1 MNNPLI
7 SIIMNCYNGKQY
19 LDQAIKSV
27 INQTYKNW
35 ELIFWDNLSEDNS
48 IKIFNKYKDSR
59 LKLFSAAKHT
69 LLYEARNLAFKKT
82 KGDFIAFLDT
92 DDFAKSATFAD
103 VSAGTSS
110 TVKGI
115 FDKESVEQSVGEA
128 GLIEEVPVFTC
139 RSSDVSDA
147 TFNDTFVIDT
157 VTYYIKEIF
166 PDGTGMTR
174 FTLSG

>member
-1 MNNPLI
+1 M
-7 SIIMNCYNGKQY
+7 
-19 LDQAIKSV
+19 AIESD
-27 INQTYKNW
+27 T
-35 ELIFWDNLSEDNS
+35 ERTIF
-48 IKIFNKYKDSR
+48 F
-59 LKLFSAAKHT
+59 
-69 LLYEARNLAFKKT
+69 
-82 KGDFIAFLDT
+82 DT

-128 GLIEEVPVFTC
+128 GLIEEVPFFTC
-139 RSSDVSDA
+139 KSSDVSDA

-157 VTYYIKEIF
+157 VTYYIKEIL
-166 PDGTGMTR
+166 PDGTGVTK

>member
-1 MNNPLI
+1 M
-7 SIIMNCYNGKQY
+7 
-19 LDQAIKSV
+19 AIE
-27 INQTYKNW
+27 TDT
-35 ELIFWDNLSEDNS
+35 ERAIF
-48 IKIFNKYKDSR
+48 F
-59 LKLFSAAKHT
+59 
-69 LLYEARNLAFKKT
+69 
-82 KGDFIAFLDT
+82 DT

-128 GLIEEVPVFTC
+128 GLIEEVPFFTC
-139 RSSDVSDA
+139 KSSDVSDA

-157 VTYYIKEIF
+157 VTYYIKEIL

>member
-1 MNNPLI
+1 M
-7 SIIMNCYNGKQY
+7 
-19 LDQAIKSV
+19 AIETDTERA
-27 INQTYKNW
+27 IY
-35 ELIFWDNLSEDNS
+35 F
-48 IKIFNKYKDSR
+48 
-59 LKLFSAAKHT
+59 
-69 LLYEARNLAFKKT
+69 
-82 KGDFIAFLDT
+82 DT
-92 DDFAKSATFAD
+92 DEFGTSATFTD

-128 GLIEEVPVFTC
+128 GIIEEVPVFTC
-139 RSSDVSDA
+139 QSSDVSDA

-166 PDGTGMTR
+166 PDGTGVTR

>member
-1 MNNPLI
+1 M
-7 SIIMNCYNGKQY
+7 
-19 LDQAIKSV
+19 AIE
-27 INQTYKNW
+27 TDT
-35 ELIFWDNLSEDNS
+35 ERAIF
-48 IKIFNKYKDSR
+48 F
-59 LKLFSAAKHT
+59 
-69 LLYEARNLAFKKT
+69 
-82 KGDFIAFLDT
+82 DT
-92 DDFAKSATFAD
+92 DDFAKSATFTD
-103 VSAGTSS
+103 VSASTSS

-147 TFNDTFVIDT
+147 TFNDTLVIDS

>member
-1 MNNPLI
+1 M
-7 SIIMNCYNGKQY
+7 
-19 LDQAIKSV
+19 AIE
-27 INQTYKNW
+27 TDT
-35 ELIFWDNLSEDNS
+35 ERAIF
-48 IKIFNKYKDSR
+48 F
-59 LKLFSAAKHT
+59 
-69 LLYEARNLAFKKT
+69 
-82 KGDFIAFLDT
+82 DT
-92 DDFAKSATFAD
+92 DDFAKSATFTD
-103 VSAGTSS
+103 VSASSSS

-115 FDKESVEQSVGEA
+115 FDKESIEQSVGEA

-139 RSSDVSDA
+139 KSSDVSDA

>member
-1 MNNPLI
+1 M
-7 SIIMNCYNGKQY
+7 
-19 LDQAIKSV
+19 AIESD
-27 INQTYKNW
+27 TDRA
-35 ELIFWDNLSEDNS
+35 IF
-48 IKIFNKYKDSR
+48 F
-59 LKLFSAAKHT
+59 
-69 LLYEARNLAFKKT
+69 
-82 KGDFIAFLDT
+82 DT

-128 GLIEEVPVFTC
+128 GLIEEVPFFTC
-139 RSSDVSDA
+139 KSSDVSDA

-157 VTYYIKEIF
+157 VTYYIKEIL